1 MSIAA
6 HDAFGIREVCHC
18 VFTSKKDGSQFVID
32 TAKMSSIESSS
43 TTVYA
48 QGGSGNSRLIGWEGE
63 KNVTF
68 TIEDAILTPESF
80 KALTGATGGL
90 NEFKVYPTSFAGY
103 YEITAFTL
111 VRAQAD
117 GKDYLA
123 TITIP
128 NAKLQT
134 QLNLSMS
141 PTGDPSTFTF
151 TFDAFPSKNDNDKNL
166 LFKFEIE
173 NTAFSGD
180 LSDNTNIDSN
190 ITTVYIE
197 GIPYTTTDSN
207 PILGF
212 QANSL
217 SGTPET
223 GYVAFIQVWFGDYY
237 QTVLIDNKKMEIANL
252 DNAVIT
258 DLQKCY
264 ILGDS
269 SSTTINLTKGS
280 TTKWYII

>member
-48 QGGSGNSRLIGWEGE
+48 QGGSGNSRLISWEGE
-63 KNVTF
+63 KTVTF
-68 TIEDAILTPESF
+68 TIEDALLTPESF

-90 NEFKVYPTSFAGY
+90 NEFKIYPTSFAGY

-123 TITIP
+123 TITVP

-151 TFDAFPSKNDNDKNL
+151 TFDAFPSKDDKNL
-166 LFKFEIE
+166 LFKFEIAD
-173 NTAFSGD
+173 TAFSGD
-180 LSDNTNIDSN
+180 LSEQTDIDSSITKVYIDDYTLVDSSATSLN
-190 ITTVYIE
+190 ITNDGSYI
-197 GIPYTTTDSN
+197 PDSDST
-207 PILGF
+207 PARKVSVSLGGSTITLF
-212 QANSL
+212 VPRNGASEQESIC
-217 SGTPET
+217 
-223 GYVAFIQVWFGDYY
+223 V
-237 QTVLIDNKKMEIANL
+237 
-252 DNAVIT
+252 T
-258 DLQKCY
+258 DLSKL
-264 ILGDS
+264 ILIGDS
-269 SSTTINLTKGS
+269 ASSEIVLPKGS

>member
-32 TAKMSSIESSS
+32 TAKMSSIESTS

-63 KNVTF
+63 KTVTF
-68 TIEDAILTPESF
+68 TIEDALLTPESF
-80 KALTGATGGL
+80 QALTGATGGL
-90 NEFKVYPTSFAGY
+90 DEFKIYPTSFAGS

-111 VRAQAD
+111 VRAQTD

-151 TFDAFPSKNDNDKNL
+151 TFDVFPSQDADKNL
-166 LFKFEIE
+166 LFKLEINSGE
-173 NTAFSGD
+173 FTGD
-180 LSDNTNIDSN
+180 LSEQTDMDSS
-190 ITTVYIE
+190 ITTIYIE
-197 GIPYTTTDSN
+197 GERFISKLTSPSLKFIAEGEGAPGACCKVELDGQDIYTHQLASDY
-207 PILGF
+207 
-212 QANSL
+212 NSV
-217 SGTPET
+217 T
-223 GYVAFIQVWFGDYY
+223 
-237 QTVLIDNKKMEIANL
+237 
-252 DNAVIT
+252 IT
-258 DLQKCY
+258 DLASAY
-264 ILGDS
+264 TLTDS
-269 SSTTINLTKGS
+269 TSSTITLTKGS